1 MTEGLKIE
9 EHEIIMRYKNIMMST
24 LKYSFPLLS
33 QVELS
38 DAINYSIVKRC
49 RNGDAI
55 IKNNYNNKQINST
68 VLEVLDYIMSCE
80 PIVTSAGVFFKKH
93 KDTDNPL
100 AKMIRSFVD
109 LRKIHKKEMFK
120 YPKGC
125 ADFEK
130 YNLLQLLDKLDGNA
144 KQRGAYCSNAV

>member
-1 MTEGLKIE
+1 MVENLQINE
-9 EHEIIMRYKNIMMST
+9 YEIIRRYKDVMMGA
-24 LKYSFPLLS
+24 LQFSFPLLS

-49 RNGDAI
+49 KNGPAV

-93 KDTDNPL
+93 EESDNPL
-100 AKMIRSFVD
+100 ARMIRSFVD

-120 YPKGC
+120 YPKGS
-125 ADFEK
+125 AQFEK

-144 KQRGAYCSNAV
+144 KLVAHTAVM

>member
-1 MTEGLKIE
+1 MQQNQMNEY
-9 EHEIIMRYKNIMMST
+9 EIIRRYKEVMMSAI
-24 LKYSFPLLS
+24 KHSFPLLS

-38 DAINYSIVKRC
+38 DAIDYSIIKRC
-49 RNGDAI
+49 KNGEAV
-55 IKNNYNNKQINST
+55 IKNNYTNKIINSN

-100 AKMIRSFVD
+100 ARMIRSFVE
-109 LRKIHKKEMFK
+109 LRSQHKAEMFK
-120 YPKGC
+120 YPKGHEM
-125 ADFEK
+125 FNK

-144 KQRGAYCSNAV
+144 KPGGAYCSNAV